1 MIHPILD
8 EPLAHS
14 IEDLSEDT
22 GLHDG
27 EGHHLPSL
35 LDALSDL
42 PVSQSNY
49 ACAVDLN
56 DLLVSE
62 ETVPSDVD
70 VIIEIRDCNR
80 VSPCLAA
87 ELLTAMAATRPA
99 FTFTPSLPARSL
111 WRRRLRARGLSLTP
125 STMLLTGELLSRQCT
140 QSAPLPASSVLP
152 RVSSWSPNLR
162 PAMAAGL
169 PGTTRTTKTPLL

>member
-8 EPLAHS
+8 QPLAHP

-27 EGHHLPSL
+27 EGDHLPSL

-42 PVSQSNY
+42 PVRQSDH
-49 ACAVDLN
+49 AGSVDLD

-62 ETVPSDVD
+62 ETVPS
-70 VIIEIRDCNR
+70 NSLLSAQLSPP

-87 ELLTAMAATRPA
+87 ELLTAMAATLPA

-111 WRRRLRARGLSLTP
+111 WRMRLRARGLSLTP
-125 STMLLTGELLSRQCT
+125 STMLLTEHLRSRQ
-140 QSAPLPASSVLP
+140 
-152 RVSSWSPNLR
+152 
-162 PAMAAGL
+162 
-169 PGTTRTTKTPLL
+169 